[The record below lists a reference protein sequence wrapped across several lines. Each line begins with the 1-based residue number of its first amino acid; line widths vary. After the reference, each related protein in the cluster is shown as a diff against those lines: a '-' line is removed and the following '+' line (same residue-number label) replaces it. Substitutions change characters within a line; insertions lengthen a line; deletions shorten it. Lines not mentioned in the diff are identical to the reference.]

1 MSRLEGALA
10 HHLCR
15 KIDIEGTLIVFDI
28 GIVDF
33 KMLLRKS
40 IWTVSGE
47 WYVVKVTL
55 ECPFVHLGTQN

>member
-1 MSRLEGALA
+1 MHYLYQ
-10 HHLCR
+10 
-15 KIDIEGTLIVFDI
+15 KIDIEGTLIAFDI
-28 GIVDF
+28 RIVDF

-40 IWTVSGE
+40 IWIVSGE